1 MKAFTK
7 TISILFH
14 PLLIPTWTYFA
25 LFNSGYYFS
34 MLSWDLKR
42 FVLIAVFFTTGLL
55 PLLTMSIMA
64 LSPGFNFKMDSH
76 TNRIKPLFFAAIY
89 YYLGYYLLRGI
100 TIYPVFRVFLI
111 TSVIVIVLLMIIS
124 FKWKISIHMAG
135 IGGLTGTILAISFRM
150 GINPLLLIIII
161 ILVAGVV
168 GSSRLYL
175 KKNSLAQLITGFGI
189 GLGILYLAV
198 YFV

>member
-1 MKAFTK
+1 
-7 TISILFH
+7 
-14 PLLIPTWTYFA
+14 
-25 LFNSGYYFS
+25 
-34 MLSWDLKR
+34 
-42 FVLIAVFFTTGLL
+42 
-55 PLLTMSIMA
+55 MA